1 MSVERLVKGGICHCS
16 EVSFR
21 DCGGTFVVCLS
32 TQTAICG
39 PEVSRSDSGAVS
51 HLQMSALLH
60 PVVERYRENR
70 KVGHDDPGQRDF
82 PAPRESD
89 CGTLESAD
97 AAKQEKSRMRSGRRS
112 SAST

>member
-1 MSVERLVKGGICHCS
+1 SLLSRRWRDIRRLSVHSDGDLRPGGLTERFG
-16 EVSFR
+16 
-21 DCGGTFVVCLS
+21 
-32 TQTAICG
+32 
-39 PEVSRSDSGAVS
+39 SR

-60 PVVERYRENR
+60 PEVERYREKR
-70 KVGHDDPGQRDF
+70 KVGHDEPGQRDL

>member
-39 PEVSRSDSGAVS
+39 PEVSRSDSGAVTCRCPLFS
-51 HLQMSALLH
+51 I
-60 PVVERYRENR
+60 
-70 KVGHDDPGQRDF
+70 QR
-82 PAPRESD
+82 SN
-89 CGTLESAD
+89 GTV
-97 AAKQEKSRMRSGRRS
+97 RNGR
-112 SAST
+112 